1 MLCLIRKDQ
10 LKIKVS
16 CRIFMNSEKEALR
29 KLFMDE
35 FSKHIDK
42 ILRYNS
48 IITMILL
55 TQSDFKMIQNKLKS
69 TTILLMAK
77 KI

>member
-1 MLCLIRKDQ
+1 
-10 LKIKVS
+10 
-16 CRIFMNSEKEALR
+16 MNSEKEALR

-35 FSKHIDK
+35 FSKHIGK

-48 IITMILL
+48 IITMISL
-55 TQSDFKMIQNKLKS
+55 TQSDFKMIQNRSKS
-69 TTILLMAK
+69 MTILLMAK